1 MTEKEFE
8 QRIDAAA
15 DRFEKSITDKW
26 NNNKCFRRSI
36 KSISIMAEIGLILG
50 AGHLAAQGYKTAAA
64 WCTGLGI
71 VGVLADIIT
80 SITFRRK

>member
-8 QRIDAAA
+8 QRIEAAA

-26 NNNKCFRRSI
+26 NNNKCFRRGF
-36 KSISIMAEIGLILG
+36 KSGSIMAEISLILG
-50 AGHLAAQGYKTAAA
+50 AGHLAARGYKTTAA
-64 WCTGLGI
+64 WCAGLGI